1 MNTNQE
7 ISLDKLISGIDN
19 FIFCLNL
26 YKEKINNLN
35 VFPVPDGDTGTN
47 MLLTM
52 KSLDL
57 SYTSDSNIEDFLF
70 SLKNSSLMEAR
81 GNSGVILSQFFLGL
95 LTAYK
100 KNQVLSLKTLA
111 ESIVNAAN
119 STRASLPNPVD
130 GTLLTIYEEVGL
142 NAMNNYESSKTLSDF
157 LKELS
162 DQSIKSVK
170 DTPNKLDILREAN
183 VVDSGGLGFA
193 MMINAWF
200 FSTLYNDQKDI
211 ERKLNEVFLEM
222 ISGLSESVSK
232 DFYDDSQEIEWGNC
246 TVFTVIGE
254 DIDIQ
259 EQREKIPQFGKS
271 AVITGDSSLIK
282 VHIHV
287 LETEPIITYA
297 NKIGKV
303 ENVFIQNMDEQ
314 TKDILETKKDYES
327 INTSIISICEGDG
340 IVRIFNDTVGN
351 PMHILIGGPK
361 KNPSINEILEIIKEI
376 KSENIIILPNNPNI
390 LVTVKKLIEVSDRK
404 NIGIIETKSIQQ
416 GISSVVY
423 FDDSNSLEENI
434 STMNEV
440 ISSIEEAS
448 ITISTRDVTIKGKK
462 LKKNDYIAILND
474 EIIDSFEEPE
484 LALNFLIQEIA
495 SRNEILTVIVGHDSI
510 QKDHQ
515 KLEKSFYEENNDKEL
530 SIVEGNQP
538 YYNYFILGE

>member
-7 ISLDKLISGIDN
+7 ISLDKLISGINN

-157 LKELS
+157 LKKLS

-193 MMINAWF
+193 MMMNAWF

-246 TVFTVIGE
+246 TVFTVIGK

-314 TKDILETKKDYES
+314 TKDILDTKKDYES

-404 NIGIIETKSIQQ
+404 NIGIVETKSIQQ

-434 STMNEV
+434 YTMNEV

-495 SRNEILTVIVGHDSI
+495 SRNEILTVIIGHDSI

>member
-157 LKELS
+157 LKKLS

-193 MMINAWF
+193 MMMNAWF
-200 FSTLYNDQKDI
+200 FSTLYSDQKDI

-246 TVFTVIGE
+246 TVFTVIGK

-361 KNPSINEILEIIKEI
+361 KNPSINEILEIINEI

-404 NIGIIETKSIQQ
+404 NIGIVETKSIQQ

-495 SRNEILTVIVGHDSI
+495 SRNEILTVIIGHDSI

>member
-1 MNTNQE
+1 MNTYQE

>member
-193 MMINAWF
+193 MMMNAWF

-495 SRNEILTVIVGHDSI
+495 SRNEILTVIIGHDSI

>member
-157 LKELS
+157 LKKLS

-193 MMINAWF
+193 MMMNAWF
-200 FSTLYNDQKDI
+200 FSTLYSDQKDI

-246 TVFTVIGE
+246 TVFTVIGK

-361 KNPSINEILEIIKEI
+361 KNPSIHEILEIIKEI

-404 NIGIIETKSIQQ
+404 NIGIVETKSIQQ

-495 SRNEILTVIVGHDSI
+495 SRNEILTVIIGHDSI